1 MQLNSL
7 SISHLRNIEAID
19 LVLNPRFNIFYGENG
34 EGKTS
39 LLEAV
44 YVLTTGRSFRA
55 AKPRQII
62 TFGTNSCLISGI
74 ACAREREHAGAATRM
89 GVERFQTGGIKIR
102 LAEQDCHSIA
112 LLAKTLPVQL
122 INSDSYAIL
131 EATPKFRRQFLDW
144 AMFHVEP
151 SFYSTWQ
158 RFNRAL
164 QQRNAALKASKL
176 LPLESIRVWDKE
188 FVEMGETIDAQ
199 RRELLTDLLKVFSNV
214 VSELLNLNKTISIQY
229 QSGWNRD
236 FSLQEELE
244 RTLERD
250 RAWGYTTLGPQRADL
265 EFLIDNVPAK
275 NVLSRGQ
282 SKLFI
287 CALLMARATLLYQR
301 HGRRCVFLID
311 DLNSEL
317 DQGASKLL
325 INALSQLGGQVLI
338 TSIEGEPLAKLLE
351 NEAYTLFKMK
361 SGAIT

>member
-7 SISHLRNIEAID
+7 SISRLRNIESINLA
-19 LVLNPRFNIFYGENG
+19 LNPRFNIFYGENG

-55 AKPRQII
+55 TKPRQII
-62 TFGTNSCLISGI
+62 TFGANSCMVAGI
-74 ACAREREHAGAATRM
+74 ACAKESEHAGASTRM
-89 GVERFQTGGIKIR
+89 GVERFQTGNLKIR
-102 LAEQDCHSIA
+102 LAEHDCHSIA

-144 AMFHVEP
+144 ATFHVEH
-151 SFYSTWQ
+151 SFYAIWQ

-164 QQRNAALKASKL
+164 QQRNAALKISRFSS
-176 LPLESIRVWDKE
+176 LEHVSVWDKE
-188 FVEMGETIDAQ
+188 FIEMGEIIDTQ
-199 RRELLTDLLKVFSNV
+199 RRDLLAELSVIFSEIVNELLC
-214 VSELLNLNKTISIQY
+214 LNKTISIQY
-229 QSGWNRD
+229 QPGWNID
-236 FSLQEELE
+236 FSLPEELE

-250 RAWGYTTLGPQRADL
+250 KAWGYTTLGPQRADL
-265 EFLIDNVPAK
+265 DFLIDGLPAK
-275 NVLSRGQ
+275 SVLSRGQ

-287 CALLMARATLLYQR
+287 CALLMARATLLYRR

-325 INALSQLGGQVLI
+325 VKALSRLGGQVLI
-338 TSIEGEPLAKLLE
+338 TSIEGEPLVKLLE
-351 NEAYTLFKMK
+351 GEDYTLFKIK
-361 SGAIT
+361 GGAIV